1 MSDAQK
7 EPQQRRLFEFKLQ
20 KQYRHSKRVFNYQV
34 PAYNRDGAL
43 LKVGQTFNDPND
55 EYELTVLEG

>member
-1 MSDAQK
+1 MSNSQK

-20 KQYRHSKRVFNYQV
+20 KQYRHAKRVFNYQV
-34 PAYNRDGAL
+34 PAYNRDEAL